1 MKNESDLETEEEM
14 SKRACAVCGDNHQS
28 PSSLISTCSYC
39 RLRVHQDCYGLI
51 GTEHPYFCCDR
62 CSNIRDPEI
71 SLDYQCVLCPTDT
84 PAKYSAMK
92 RTIGN
97 NWAHMNCAVWIPE
110 VKFGNSEKMDMTE
123 GIGRIDFKKWNNV
136 SFLQNLTK

>member
-1 MKNESDLETEEEM
+1 
-14 SKRACAVCGDNHQS
+14 
-28 PSSLISTCSYC
+28 
-39 RLRVHQDCYGLI
+39 
-51 GTEHPYFCCDR
+51 
-62 CSNIRDPEI
+62 
-71 SLDYQCVLCPTDT
+71 VLCPTDT